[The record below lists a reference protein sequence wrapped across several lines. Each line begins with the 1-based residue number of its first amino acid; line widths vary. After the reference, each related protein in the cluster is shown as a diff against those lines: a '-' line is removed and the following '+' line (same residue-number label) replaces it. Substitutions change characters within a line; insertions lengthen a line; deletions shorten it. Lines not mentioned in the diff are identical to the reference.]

1 MSERPE
7 SSVSNPLAEFLRA
20 SRARIRPDD
29 VGLPDGGRR
38 RRVPGLRREEVAQ
51 LANVSAD
58 YLARLEQGRVTTAS
72 PEVLDALA
80 DALGLDRDGREYLH
94 SIAGPKQRPGSRTQT
109 TSRVDP
115 QTQRLLDSLYE
126 VPAYVFGRRL
136 DILAWNPLAAA
147 LFTDYG
153 ALPERHRNLLW
164 LTFLDPG
171 YRELNTDW
179 ARAAQECVAYLRMEA
194 RNYPSDQRLAELV
207 GTLSVKDAD
216 FRTWWGGHLV
226 TGATLRRKIY
236 QHPLV
241 GPLILDSQQFDV
253 SGKSDQHLVVFTA
266 EPDSSSHEALKLL
279 AQWTNTPVAM
289 GQSRM

>member
-1 MSERPE
+1 MSKRPA
-7 SSVSNPLAEFLRA
+7 SSVNNPLAEFLRA
-20 SRARIRPDD
+20 SRARIQPDD
-29 VGLPDGGRR
+29 VGLPGGGRR

-58 YLARLEQGRVTTAS
+58 YLARLEQGRVTSAS

-80 DALGLDRDGREYLH
+80 DALGLDLDGREYLH

-153 ALPERHRNLLW
+153 ALPERHRNLVW

-171 YRELNTDW
+171 YRVLNTDW

-226 TGATLRRKIY
+226 TGAALRRKIY

-241 GPLILDSQQFDV
+241 GPLTLDSQQFDV

-279 AQWTNTPVAM
+279 AQWANTPVA
-289 GQSRM
+289 

>member
-1 MSERPE
+1 MSKRPA

-51 LANVSAD
+51 LAKVSAD
-58 YLARLEQGRVTTAS
+58 YLARLEQGRVTSAS

-153 ALPERHRNLLW
+153 ALPERHRNLIW
-164 LTFLDPG
+164 LTFLDPD
-171 YRELNTDW
+171 YRVMNTDW
-179 ARAAQECVAYLRMEA
+179 ARVAQECVAHLRMEA

-216 FRTWWGGHLV
+216 FRTWWGSQQV
-226 TGATLRRKIY
+226 TGAALRRKIY

-241 GPLILDSQQFDV
+241 GPLTLDSQQFDV
-253 SGKSDQHLVVFTA
+253 SGKPDQHLVVFTA

-279 AQWTNTPVAM
+279 AQWANTPVA
-289 GQSRM
+289 

>member
-1 MSERPE
+1 MSKRPA

-20 SRARIRPDD
+20 SRARIQPDD
-29 VGLPDGGRR
+29 VGLPGGGRR

-126 VPAYVFGRRL
+126 IPAYVFGRRL

-153 ALPERHRNLLW
+153 ALPERHRNLVW

-207 GTLSVKDAD
+207 GTLCVKDAD
-216 FRTWWGGHLV
+216 FRAWWGGHLV

-241 GPLILDSQQFDV
+241 GPLALDSQQFDV

-266 EPDSSSHEALKLL
+266 EPDSPSHEALKLL
-279 AQWTNTPVAM
+279 AQWANTPVA
-289 GQSRM
+289 

>member
-1 MSERPE
+1 MSKRPE

-58 YLARLEQGRVTTAS
+58 YLARLEQGRVTSAS

-136 DILAWNPLAAA
+136 DILAWNRLAAA

-153 ALPERHRNLLW
+153 ALPERHRNLIW

-171 YRELNTDW
+171 YRVLNADW

-207 GTLSVKDAD
+207 GTLSVRDAD

-226 TGATLRRKIY
+226 TGAALRRKSY

-241 GPLILDSQQFDV
+241 GPLTLDSQQFDV

-279 AQWTNTPVAM
+279 AQWANTPVA
-289 GQSRM
+289 

>member
-1 MSERPE
+1 M
-7 SSVSNPLAEFLRA
+7 
-20 SRARIRPDD
+20 
-29 VGLPDGGRR
+29 
-38 RRVPGLRREEVAQ
+38 
-51 LANVSAD
+51 
-58 YLARLEQGRVTTAS
+58 
-72 PEVLDALA
+72 
-80 DALGLDRDGREYLH
+80 H

-153 ALPERHRNLLW
+153 ALPERHRNLIW
-164 LTFLDPG
+164 LTFLDPD
-171 YRELNTDW
+171 YRVMNTDW
-179 ARAAQECVAYLRMEA
+179 ARVAQECVAHLRMEA

-216 FRTWWGGHLV
+216 FRTWWGSQQV
-226 TGATLRRKIY
+226 TGAALRRKIY

-241 GPLILDSQQFDV
+241 GPLTLDSQQFDV
-253 SGKSDQHLVVFTA
+253 SGKPDQHLVVFTA

-279 AQWTNTPVAM
+279 AQWANTPVA
-289 GQSRM
+289 

>member
-1 MSERPE
+1 M
-7 SSVSNPLAEFLRA
+7 SNPLAEFLRA

-29 VGLPDGGRR
+29 VGLPGGGRR

-153 ALPERHRNLLW
+153 ALPERHRNLVW

-207 GTLSVKDAD
+207 GTLSVKDAN

-241 GPLILDSQQFDV
+241 GPLTLDSQQFDV

-266 EPDSSSHEALKLL
+266 EPDSPSHEALKLL
-279 AQWTNTPVAM
+279 AQWANAPVA
-289 GQSRM
+289 

>member
-1 MSERPE
+1 MSKRPE

-29 VGLPDGGRR
+29 VGLPGGGRQ

-164 LTFLDPG
+164 LTFLDSG

-179 ARAAQECVAYLRMEA
+179 ARAAQECVSYLRMEA
-194 RNYPSDQRLAELV
+194 RNYPNDQRLAELV

-216 FRTWWGGHLV
+216 FRTWWGSQQV
-226 TGATLRRKIY
+226 TGAALRRKIY

-241 GPLILDSQQFDV
+241 GPLTLDSQQFDV

-266 EPDSSSHEALKLL
+266 EPDSPSHEALKLL
-279 AQWTNTPVAM
+279 AQWANTPVA
-289 GQSRM
+289 

>member
-1 MSERPE
+1 MSKRPA
-7 SSVSNPLAEFLRA
+7 SSASNPLAEFLRA
-20 SRARIRPDD
+20 SRARIRPGD

-94 SIAGPKQRPGSRTQT
+94 SIAGPKQRPGFRTQT
-109 TSRVDP
+109 TSRIDP

-241 GPLILDSQQFDV
+241 GPLTLDSQQFDV

-266 EPDSSSHEALKLL
+266 EPDSPSHEALKLL
-279 AQWTNTPVAM
+279 AQWANTPVA
-289 GQSRM
+289 

>member
-1 MSERPE
+1 MSKRPA
-7 SSVSNPLAEFLRA
+7 SSASNPLAEFLRA

-80 DALGLDRDGREYLH
+80 DALGLNRDGREYLH
-94 SIAGPKQRPGSRTQT
+94 SIAGPKQRPGFRTQT
-109 TSRVDP
+109 TSRIDP

-241 GPLILDSQQFDV
+241 GPLTLDSQQFDV

-279 AQWTNTPVAM
+279 AQWANTPVA
-289 GQSRM
+289 

>member
-1 MSERPE
+1 MSKRPA
-7 SSVSNPLAEFLRA
+7 SSMSNPLAEFLRA
-20 SRARIRPDD
+20 SRARIQPDD
-29 VGLPDGGRR
+29 VGLPDRGRR

-58 YLARLEQGRVTTAS
+58 YLARLEQGRVTSAS

-94 SIAGPKQRPGSRTQT
+94 SIAGAKQRPGFRTQT

-153 ALPERHRNLLW
+153 ALPERHRNLIW
-164 LTFLDPG
+164 LTFLDPD
-171 YRELNTDW
+171 YRVMNTDW

-194 RNYPSDQRLAELV
+194 RNYPSDQRLTELV
-207 GTLSVKDAD
+207 GTLSVKDTD
-216 FRTWWGGHLV
+216 FRTWWGSQQV
-226 TGATLRRKIY
+226 TGAALRRKIY

-241 GPLILDSQQFDV
+241 GPLTLDSQQFDV

-266 EPDSSSHEALKLL
+266 EPDSPSHEALKLL
-279 AQWTNTPVAM
+279 AQWANTPVA
-289 GQSRM
+289 